1 MAANEILS
9 RSPHKPYV
17 EFLAHGMGLVSHE
30 GPRLTS
36 TGVVPY
42 HGYDEDRALESG
54 MVISI
59 ETTMKHP
66 SRGFIK
72 LEDTV
77 AVTASG
83 WQGFGDDYRG
93 WNRAGTAGEKRT

>member
-1 MAANEILS
+1 M
-9 RSPHKPYV
+9 

-36 TGVVPY
+36 TGPVPY
-42 HGYDEDRALESG
+42 HGYDEDRPLESG

-59 ETTMKHP
+59 ETAIKHP
-66 SRGFIK
+66 ARGYIK

-83 WQGFGDDYRG
+83 SQGFGDQFRG
-93 WNRAGTAGEKRT
+93 WNRANTLGRRQCGDKP